1 MTEKPS
7 GFWQRLRT
15 ARWSAEIAALLAG
28 LVFFAQS
35 LYYAHANQV
44 TMDEGT
50 YLTKGLLY
58 ITGVYRPFQDY
69 GPWTNKM
76 PLAFLIPGWAQLAF
90 GPGLRTGRY
99 FSIFLGL
106 LMLLA
111 VWLVLRRISS
121 RWWAAGILWV
131 MAINVGNNML
141 YSLAITQVIAACM
154 LAWVFVL
161 CLGGKRPLWQIA
173 LGGALSALMAL
184 TRENMLPVV
193 PLLVLYVLWAQGWK
207 AGAIATAAAG
217 VVLVGIHVLYW
228 PKIMGLWLP
237 WLPLA
242 LRGPFSAVALQV
254 GDATLISAQTTNLQT
269 KWYVFWEGL
278 RYNFLALAG
287 LVTAGILWPARRNWK
302 SEERFKSAVFL
313 AATLAVL
320 TGLHLWA
327 ALGKSYCVYCYT
339 VYLPFF
345 SLTGLL
351 LVAVSFDSWLRRPP
365 VWRQALAALFLLVTT
380 TGIGFGGYQA
390 LDDWVLNL
398 PVPRMRNMRIL
409 PGTTDLWRFLTN
421 RFGWSFELLQQLLP
435 TVFGLLAGVLI
446 LALVA
451 AAVFI
456 GARKKKGPFAFGYV
470 ALLVLLVVGTLLS
483 PTPMMSGSS
492 LPSDCGLDVIASH
505 EAAGA
510 HLARLI
516 PPGSLVYWQND
527 LSPLPL
533 LYLLPGVR
541 VFPPQLN
548 HWYTYFQGGDPDQ
561 LSRQGFWNAE
571 LAAQWKKQADYVLIA
586 DAYVDSFNAV
596 DNSEGG
602 YDELE
607 PTPPV
612 LPCQSDSIIHV
623 FRRVP

>member
-1 MTEKPS
+1 MQIGGLKLKNPFVAAPMAGIS
-7 GFWQRLRT
+7 GPAFR
-15 ARWSAEIAALLAG
+15 LLA
-28 LVFFAQS
+28 
-35 LYYAHANQV
+35 
-44 TMDEGT
+44 
-50 YLTKGLLY
+50 KG
-58 ITGVYRPFQDY
+58 
-69 GPWTNKM
+69 
-76 PLAFLIPGWAQLAF
+76 
-90 GPGLRTGRY
+90 
-99 FSIFLGL
+99 
-106 LMLLA
+106 
-111 VWLVLRRISS
+111 
-121 RWWAAGILWV
+121 
-131 MAINVGNNML
+131 
-141 YSLAITQVIAACM
+141 
-154 LAWVFVL
+154 
-161 CLGGKRPLWQIA
+161 
-173 LGGALSALMAL
+173 GGASLVCTEMVSARAL
-184 TRENMLPVV
+184 
-193 PLLVLYVLWAQGWK
+193 ADQG
-207 AGAIATAAAG
+207 ARGIRAAR
-217 VVLVGIHVLYW
+217 IY
-228 PKIMGLWLP
+228 PEERP
-237 WLPLA
+237 
-242 LRGPFSAVALQV
+242 VALQLFGAEPAV
-254 GDATLISAQTTNLQT
+254 MRRAARLAAELEPDLIDLNL
-269 KWYVFWEGL
+269 GC
-278 RYNFLALAG
+278 
-287 LVTAGILWPARRNWK
+287 PARKVRHQGAG
-302 SEERFKSAVFL
+302 SAL
-313 AATLAVL
+313 LEDPPRAA
-320 TGLHLWA
+320 
-327 ALGKSYCVYCYT
+327 
-339 VYLPFF
+339 
-345 SLTGLL
+345 
-351 LVAVSFDSWLRRPP
+351 
-365 VWRQALAALFLLVTT
+365 
-380 TGIGFGGYQA
+380 
-390 LDDWVLNL
+390 
-398 PVPRMRNMRIL
+398 
-409 PGTTDLWRFLTN
+409 
-421 RFGWSFELLQQLLP
+421 
-435 TVFGLLAGVLI
+435 
-446 LALVA
+446 ALVA